1 MCINFNYC
9 IQRSWSMFVQKQLLV
24 HVLYINIY
32 ASSTCMLLYM
42 EREYIGII
50 GQHWTQ
56 AIIGY
61 VDKFTNWTFLT
72 YSEKHKSSGKHQVIL
87 FLLGD
92 AILYLVYYWQVA
104 HKPCTVKLDNLHS
117 SWLLH
122 IYTVRWEDYHTST
135 IKLLQ
140 GGYIAVLKTSL
151 LYTNV
156 NTFYSTLNTILN
168 I

>member
-32 ASSTCMLLYM
+32 ASSTCMLLYR

-104 HKPCTVKLDNLHS
+104 QKHAQWNWIT
-117 SWLLH
+117 
-122 IYTVRWEDYHTST
+122 YTVLDYYIFILYAGRINIQVQLNCCKEATLLFS
-135 IKLLQ
+135 KLHF
-140 GGYIAVLKTSL
+140 
-151 LYTNV
+151 YTPM
-156 NTFYSTLNTILN
+156 SILF
-168 I
+168 IQH